1 MIPVVTPE
9 EMKAIDEAAPETTE
23 TLVERAGVA
32 VARRALRLMGGGYGR
47 RVVVVAGKGNNG
59 ADGRA
64 AAERLRRRGVKP
76 LVVEAAGA
84 PDRLAPCDLVID
96 AAYGTGF
103 HGDYQAPDAGEAPIL
118 AVDIPS
124 GVDGLT
130 GAAGHGAVRA
140 TATVTFAALKPGL
153 LLDEGRVR
161 AGTVEVADIG
171 LDVSGARIH
180 LVEDGD
186 LGHRLPARPWVT
198 HKWRTAVMVVAGSPG
213 MMGAPL
219 LVSRG
224 AMRSGAGYVRLGVP
238 GADPGDLPP
247 GSEAVAAPLP
257 PQYWA
262 GPAMEQAS
270 RTRAMV
276 VGPGLG
282 RDDSTMADVRRLF
295 AEAEVPMV
303 VDADGLVALDPE
315 RWTPPERPPAARVL
329 TPHDGE
335 FEHMAGGP
343 PGPDRVGAARDL
355 AARTGAVVLLKGPTT
370 VVAGPGGDVLL
381 SATGDPRLAT
391 AGTGD
396 VLSGVIGALLAQ
408 GMDPFWAAGIGAHV
422 HGAAARTGHSR
433 GLVAGDLPELLAAWL
448 SDHA

>member
-9 EMKAIDEAAPETTE
+9 EMKAVDEAAPESTE
-23 TLVERAGVA
+23 TLVERAGGA
-32 VARRALRLMGGGYGR
+32 VARRALRLLGGGYGR
-47 RVVVVAGKGNNG
+47 RVVVLAGKGNNG

-64 AAERLRRRGVKP
+64 AADRLRRRGVKP
-76 LVVEAAGA
+76 LVLEAAGA
-84 PDRLAPCDLVID
+84 PDRLPACDLVID

-103 HGDYQAPDAGEAPIL
+103 HGDYQAPDPGPAPVL

-140 TATVTFAALKPGL
+140 SATVTFAALKPGL

-161 AGTVEVADIG
+161 AGPVEVADIG
-171 LDVSGARIH
+171 LDVSGARIQ
-180 LVEDGD
+180 LVQDED
-186 LGHRLPARPWVT
+186 LVARLPARPWVT

-219 LVSRG
+219 LVTRG
-224 AMRSGAGYVRLGVP
+224 AMRTGAGYVRLAVP
-238 GADPGDLPP
+238 GADPASLPP
-247 GSEAVAAPLP
+247 GSEAVAVGVPG
-257 PQYWA
+257 QYWA
-262 GPAMEQAS
+262 GPALEPAE
-270 RTRAMV
+270 RARARV

-282 RDDSTMADVRRLF
+282 REDTTLAEVRRLVS
-295 AEAEVPMV
+295 EADVPMV
-303 VDADGLVALDPE
+303 VDADGLLALEPDS
-315 RWTPPERPPAARVL
+315 WTAPERPPAPRVL

-335 FEHMAGGP
+335 FERLAGSG
-343 PGPDRVGAARDL
+343 PGPDRIGAARQL
-355 AARTGAVVLLKGPTT
+355 AERTRAVVLLKGPTT

-396 VLSGVIGALLAQ
+396 VLCGVIAAFIAQ

-422 HGAAARTGHSR
+422 HGAAAQTGRAR
-433 GLVAGDLPELLAAWL
+433 GLVAGDVPELVAAWL
-448 SDHA
+448 SERA